1 MATPPSAPRGTTRRT
16 FDRRVLLALAAVV
29 SLIIV
34 GLYQFDQVV
43 ASIYAYAF
51 GAFPRIV
58 ASPVPSDRW
67 TVALLNIFLVG
78 LFLALAPFRIKGS
91 WKAHGTYMGFMVSL
105 FAEMYG
111 FPLTVY
117 LLSGATYPSSPLFVG
132 YVWGVGQL
140 VGSPLVIAG
149 ILLIYKGWKEI
160 VFKRGTVLVT
170 DGIYAMVRHP
180 QYLGFLLVTLGQFVV
195 WPTIPTALL
204 WPLLAVL
211 YYRQAKREDA
221 ALSDAFGDRF
231 LAYAKKTPMFL
242 PKIRMP
248 RGPKP
253 VSP

>member
-1 MATPPSAPRGTTRRT
+1 
-16 FDRRVLLALAAVV
+16 
-29 SLIIV
+29 
-34 GLYQFDQVV
+34 
-43 ASIYAYAF
+43 
-51 GAFPRIV
+51 
-58 ASPVPSDRW
+58 
-67 TVALLNIFLVG
+67 
-78 LFLALAPFRIKGS
+78 
-91 WKAHGTYMGFMVSL
+91 
-105 FAEMYG
+105 
-111 FPLTVY
+111 
-117 LLSGATYPSSPLFVG
+117 
-132 YVWGVGQL
+132 
-140 VGSPLVIAG
+140 
-149 ILLIYKGWKEI
+149 
-160 VFKRGTVLVT
+160 
-170 DGIYAMVRHP
+170 MVRHP